1 MWHILLNVPHLI
13 KNKFYLS
20 DQTIHKSED
29 EVLTKQIDSKIL
41 RRLLSFFKPY
51 TKYIVIATI
60 LTITISA
67 LAALRPRLTVI
78 AIDDKIMSKDFP
90 GLQFIILIMLGTLV
104 FQGIIQ
110 YSMTYLTSWIGQK
123 IIYDLRKKIFAKIMS
138 LDLKFFDRNPIG
150 RTVTRVT
157 GDVEVLFEVF
167 SSGLVTAFGDIFLI
181 IWILYFMFSLDYTLA
196 LVTLSILPVLIIVT
210 SIFRKKV
217 RESYRRIRIL
227 VAKLNSY
234 IQEHITGIT
243 IVQYF
248 VKEKR
253 TTDEFEKINRE
264 HTEEN
269 KKSVFYYAVFFPVV
283 EIIGAVSAGLII
295 WYGGGQV
302 VQKAV
307 SIGVI
312 ISFIQFTE
320 MFFRPLRDLSE
331 KYNILQTAMA
341 SSERIFA
348 LLDEEQKITD
358 SLNPKHFNEIKGTIE
373 FKNVW
378 FAYNDEDY
386 VLKDVS
392 FKINEGEKVA
402 FVGATGAGKTTIIN
416 LLSRFYEVNKGE
428 ILIDGIDIKDIKQNE
443 LRKKI
448 GIVLQDVFLF
458 SGNIK
463 SNITLNNKSI
473 SESSVENAVNTV
485 GLKNFIDTLPLKL
498 ENPVNERGSTLSVG
512 QKQLISFARALA
524 YDPKIL
530 ILDEAT
536 SSVDT
541 NTEILIQTAIQKLIE
556 GRTSIIIA
564 HRLSTIQNCDKII
577 VMHKGEVKEMGTHQ
591 ELLEKGGLYFKLYQL
606 QYKEEQIS

>member
-1 MWHILLNVPHLI
+1 M
-13 KNKFYLS
+13 S
-20 DQTIHKSED
+20 DQKINKSED
-29 EVLTKQIDSKIL
+29 DVLSRKVDPHIM

-51 TKYIVIATI
+51 TKYIIIATV

-67 LAALRPRLTVI
+67 LAALRPRLTPI
-78 AIDDKIMSKDFP
+78 AIDDKIMNKDFP
-90 GLQFIILIMLGTLV
+90 GLQFIALIMLGTLV
-104 FQGIIQ
+104 VQGIIQ
-110 YSMTYLTSWIGQK
+110 YAMTYLTSWIGQK
-123 IIYDLRKKIFAKIMS
+123 IIYDLRKKIFDHIMT

-181 IWILYFMFSLDYTLA
+181 GWIVYFMFSMDYMLA
-196 LVTLSILPVLIIVT
+196 IVTLSILPVLIIAT

-227 VAKLNSY
+227 IAKLNSF

-248 VKEKR
+248 TREKK
-253 TTDEFEKINRE
+253 TIDEFEAINRE
-264 HTEEN
+264 HTDQN

-283 EIIGAVSAGLII
+283 ELIGAISAALII

-302 VQKAV
+302 VQNVV
-307 SIGVI
+307 SVGVLVA
-312 ISFIQFTE
+312 FIQFTE
-320 MFFRPLRDLSE
+320 MFFRPIRDLSE

-348 LLDEEQKITD
+348 LLDEKPAVTD
-358 SLNPKHFNEIKGTIE
+358 PEKPVSLQNLKGTIE
-373 FKNVW
+373 FENVW

-392 FKINEGEKVA
+392 FKINAGDKVA

-416 LLSRFYEVNKGE
+416 LLTRFYEVNKGR
-428 ILIDGIDIKDIKQNE
+428 ITIDGIDIKNVSRAD
-443 LRKKI
+443 LRKNI

-458 SGNIK
+458 SGDIK

-473 SESSVENAVNTV
+473 TDEAVNTAVDNV
-485 GLKNFIDTLPLKL
+485 GLRNFINTLPNKL
-498 ENPVNERGSTLSVG
+498 EHEVNERGSTLSVG
-512 QKQLISFARALA
+512 QRQLISFARALA

-536 SSVDT
+536 SNVDT
-541 NTEILIQTAIQKLIE
+541 NTEILIQSAIQKLIE

-564 HRLSTIQNCDKII
+564 HRLSTIQTCDKII
-577 VMHKGEVKEMGTHQ
+577 VMHKGQLKESGTHQ
-591 ELLEKGGLYFKLYQL
+591 ELLEKGGLYYKLYQL
-606 QYKEEQIS
+606 QYKEEANT

>member
-1 MWHILLNVPHLI
+1 MA
-13 KNKFYLS
+13 
-20 DQTIHKSED
+20 DQKINKSEED
-29 EVLTKQIDSKIL
+29 VLTKKVDPQIMK
-41 RRLLSFFKPY
+41 RLLAFFKPY
-51 TKYIVIATI
+51 GKYIAIATF

-67 LAALRPRLTVI
+67 LAALRPRLTPI
-78 AIDDKIMSKDFP
+78 AIDDKIMNHDLP
-90 GLQFIILIMLGTLV
+90 GLQFIILIMFGTLV
-104 FQGIIQ
+104 VQGIIQ
-110 YSMTYLTSWIGQK
+110 YIMTYLTSWIGQK
-123 IIYDLRKKIFAKIMS
+123 IIYDLRKKIFDHIMS

-150 RTVTRVT
+150 RIVTRVT

-181 IWILYFMFSLDYTLA
+181 IWILYFMFDLDPTLA
-196 LVTLSILPVLIIVT
+196 VVTLSVLPFLIYGT
-210 SIFRKKV
+210 SVFRKKV

-227 VAKLNSY
+227 IAKLNSY

-248 VKEKR
+248 SKEER
-253 TTDEFEKINRE
+253 TTKDFEEINRE
-264 HTEEN
+264 HTDEN

-283 EIIGAVSAGLII
+283 ELIGAVSAGLII
-295 WYGGGQV
+295 WYGGGQE
-302 VQKAV
+302 VQNAV
-307 SIGVI
+307 SVGVL

-320 MFFRPLRDLSE
+320 MFFRPIRDLSE

-348 LLDEEQKITD
+348 LLDEKPEIFDPPEAKSTG
-358 SLNPKHFNEIKGTIE
+358 EIKGRIE

-378 FAYNDEDY
+378 FAYNNEDY

-392 FKINEGEKVA
+392 FVIKAGEKVA

-416 LLSRFYEVNKGE
+416 LLSRFYEINKGQ
-428 ILIDGIDIKDIKQNE
+428 ITIDGIDIKEMKLDE
-443 LRKKI
+443 LRHNI

-458 SGNIK
+458 SGDIR
-463 SNITLNNKSI
+463 SNITLNNPDIGSK
-473 SESSVENAVNTV
+473 AVDDAVSNT
-485 GLKNFIDTLPLKL
+485 GLNGFINTLPDKL
-498 ENPVNERGSTLSVG
+498 SHKVNERGSTLSVG

-541 NTEILIQTAIQKLIE
+541 NTELLIQNAIQILIE

-564 HRLSTIQNCDKII
+564 HRLSTIQTCDKII
-577 VMHKGEVKEMGTHQ
+577 VMHKGEVKEMGSHM
-591 ELLEKGGLYFKLYQL
+591 ELLEEGGLYYRLYQL
-606 QYKEEQIS
+606 QYKEEKV

>member
-1 MWHILLNVPHLI
+1 M
-13 KNKFYLS
+13 K
-20 DQTIHKSED
+20 
-29 EVLTKQIDSKIL
+29 
-41 RRLLSFFKPY
+41 RLLAFFKPY
-51 TKYIVIATI
+51 GKYIAIATF

-67 LAALRPRLTVI
+67 LAALRPRLTPI
-78 AIDDKIMSKDFP
+78 AIDDKIMNHDLP
-90 GLQFIILIMLGTLV
+90 GLQFIILIMFGTLV
-104 FQGIIQ
+104 VQGIIQ
-110 YSMTYLTSWIGQK
+110 YIMTYLTSWIGQK
-123 IIYDLRKKIFAKIMS
+123 IIYDLRKKIFDHIMS

-150 RTVTRVT
+150 RIVTRVT

-181 IWILYFMFSLDYTLA
+181 IWILYFMFDLDPTLA
-196 LVTLSILPVLIIVT
+196 VVTLSVLPFLIYGT
-210 SIFRKKV
+210 SVFRKKV

-227 VAKLNSY
+227 IAKLNSY

-248 VKEKR
+248 SKEER
-253 TTDEFEKINRE
+253 TTKDFEEINRE
-264 HTEEN
+264 HTDEN

-283 EIIGAVSAGLII
+283 ELIGAVSAGLII

-302 VQKAV
+302 VQNAV
-307 SIGVI
+307 SVGVL

-320 MFFRPLRDLSE
+320 MFFRPIRDLSE

-348 LLDEEQKITD
+348 LLDEKPEIFDPPEAKSTG
-358 SLNPKHFNEIKGTIE
+358 EIKGRIE

-378 FAYNDEDY
+378 FAYNNEDY

-392 FKINEGEKVA
+392 FVIKAGEKVA

-416 LLSRFYEVNKGE
+416 LLSRFYEINKGQ
-428 ILIDGIDIKDIKQNE
+428 ITIDGIDIKEMKLDE
-443 LRKKI
+443 LRHNI

-458 SGNIK
+458 SGDIR
-463 SNITLNNKSI
+463 SNITLNNPDIGSK
-473 SESSVENAVNTV
+473 AVDDAVSNT
-485 GLKNFIDTLPLKL
+485 GLNGFINTLPDKL
-498 ENPVNERGSTLSVG
+498 SHKVNERGSTLSVG

-541 NTEILIQTAIQKLIE
+541 NTELLIQNAIQILIE

-564 HRLSTIQNCDKII
+564 HRLSTIQTCDKII
-577 VMHKGEVKEMGTHQ
+577 VMHKGEVKEMGSHM
-591 ELLEKGGLYFKLYQL
+591 ELLEEGGLYYRLYQL
-606 QYKEEQIS
+606 QYKEEKV